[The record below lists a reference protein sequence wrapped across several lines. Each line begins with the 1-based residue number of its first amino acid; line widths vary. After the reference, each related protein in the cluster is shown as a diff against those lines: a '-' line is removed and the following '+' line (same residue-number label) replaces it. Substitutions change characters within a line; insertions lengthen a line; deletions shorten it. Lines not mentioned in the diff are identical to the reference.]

1 MKTTLMNLITDNV
14 KRDSGS
20 ILWEGED
27 ILELGGTPYVK
38 KIIFQKILLFSKKL
52 LTK

>member
-1 MKTTLMNLITDNV
+1 MNLITDNV

-27 ILELGGTPYVK
+27 IPELGSAVLLASR
-38 KIIFQKILLFSKKL
+38 ILFSKKFYFFQK
-52 LTK
+52 TY